1 MNEKL
6 QYASMLEIPVN
17 TCNITLTPTKK
28 GRRKKKRREESE
40 GVKQELIEKI
50 NQKNQE
56 MTIPAQDGLY
66 GLNEIVDQPTET
78 PEMEENSA
86 SVHAVENKKEK
97 KPRGFSIIGA
107 QGAVIALLI
116 VSIILTNYLY
126 ADSGINVFF
135 REVFGTEQ
143 TVNVDQRE
151 YDDFLPV
158 LSMGDAE
165 VTLADGIMS
174 FSGEG
179 SVYSPCDGVVSAIT
193 QTEDGKY
200 TVEIT
205 HSTNFKSIISGIDY
219 AYAGLE
225 QKVYG
230 NIPVGFVREGI
241 TACFKNQDDAVIS
254 DYQIVDGVV
263 VWSV

>member
-17 TCNITLTPTKK
+17 TCNITLTPAKK

-56 MTIPAQDGLY
+56 MTIPEQDGLES
-66 GLNEIVDQPTET
+66 LVDQPLEN
-78 PEMEENSA
+78 PESPENSA

-97 KPRGFSIIGA
+97 KPHGFSIISA
-107 QGAVIALLI
+107 QVAVIGLLI

-135 REVFGTEQ
+135 REVFGAEQ
-143 TVNVDQRE
+143 TVSVDQRE

-165 VTLADGIMS
+165 VTLTDGIMS
-174 FSGEG
+174 FSGAG

-230 NIPVGFVREGI
+230 NIPVGFVRDGV

-254 DYQIVDGVV
+254 DYQIVDGGI

>member
-28 GRRKKKRREESE
+28 GRKKRKKRVETENI
-40 GVKQELIEKI
+40 KQELIEKI

-56 MTIPAQDGLY
+56 MTVP
-66 GLNEIVDQPTET
+66 DQAEGQENLTDALV
-78 PEMEENSA
+78 EEESSA

-107 QGAVIALLI
+107 QVAVIGLLI
-116 VSIILTNYLY
+116 VTIILTNALY
-126 ADSGINVFF
+126 VDSGINVFF
-135 REVFGTEQ
+135 REVFGAEQ
-143 TVNVDQRE
+143 TVTVDERE
-151 YDDFLPV
+151 YDDFAPV
-158 LSMGDAE
+158 LSMGQ
-165 VTLADGIMS
+165 ADVVLTDGVMS
-174 FSGEG
+174 FTGEG

-230 NIPVGFVREGI
+230 NIPVGFVREGV
-241 TACFKNQDDAVIS
+241 TACFKNQDGAVIS

-263 VWSV
+263 VWAV